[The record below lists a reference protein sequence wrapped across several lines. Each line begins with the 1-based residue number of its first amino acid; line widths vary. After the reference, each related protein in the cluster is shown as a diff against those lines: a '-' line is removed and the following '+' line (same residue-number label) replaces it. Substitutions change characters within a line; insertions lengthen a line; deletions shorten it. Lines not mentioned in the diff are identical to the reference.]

1 MNSMPA
7 TKLLIFDDGCGHW
20 GPLTDLRPVF
30 ELRTGALTTG
40 QRIERAV
47 GLKAGSWVVPA
58 DLTALRADK
67 QPVVTVYGPV
77 EVGNWLFVNGRWA
90 GVVQSQRVREL
101 PLGTTLVESDGCLV
115 AAHLPHDQAQAM
127 IQTRR
132 WHPPADMVI
141 EQLPGRVLLDRPW
154 HIMDELDPTLR
165 ADLDASDLPDCDCA
179 RHDAVRFGDHR
190 VRVAP
195 DAWLQ
200 PKVVFNA
207 TQGPI
212 VVESNALIGAGSVL
226 EGPCYVGPGSQVS
239 CHAHIRPHTVIGP
252 KCKVAGEV
260 SHSIIHGYSN
270 KGHHGYLGHSL
281 VGQWV
286 NLGAA
291 TNVSNLKNTY
301 GPVRMQLDG
310 GGIAEDTERQYQG
323 PVIGDYVRTGIG
335 TRLPTGAC
343 VSTGAMIALSGY
355 TPKFIERF
363 AFLTD
368 GDAQRYDMDKF
379 LATARKMMA
388 RRDSEMSDSLEAR
401 LRGLAIAGPVSRA
414 A

>member
-1 MNSMPA
+1 MDA
-7 TKLLIFDDGCGHW
+7 TQLLIFDDGAGQW

-30 ELRTGALTTG
+30 ELRTGALTTR
-40 QRIERAV
+40 QRIEAAV
-47 GLKAGSWVVPA
+47 GMKAGSWVVPA
-58 DLTALRADK
+58 DLTALMADK
-67 QPVVTVYGPV
+67 PPVVTVYGPV
-77 EVGNWLFVNGRWA
+77 EPGNWLFVNGRWP
-90 GVVQSQRVREL
+90 GVAHSQRVREL
-101 PLGTTLVESDGCLV
+101 PLGTALVGPEGHLV
-115 AAHLPHDQAQAM
+115 AAHLPHVQAQAM
-127 IQTRR
+127 VLSRR
-132 WHPPADMVI
+132 WQAPADTVVQ
-141 EQLPGRVLLDRPW
+141 QLPGRVLLDRPW
-154 HIMDELDPTLR
+154 HIMDELDQTLR
-165 ADLDASDLPDCDCA
+165 ADLDASVLPDCDCA
-179 RHDAVRFGDHR
+179 CHDAGRFGDHR

-212 VVESNALIGAGSVL
+212 VVDTNALIGAGSVL
-226 EGPCYVGPGSQVS
+226 EGPCYIGPGSQVS

-252 KCKVAGEV
+252 KCKVAGEI

-301 GPVRMQLDG
+301 GQIRMQLDG
-310 GGIAEDTERQYQG
+310 DSKPQDTGRQYQG

-335 TRLPTGAC
+335 TRLPTGSC
-343 VSTGAMIALSGY
+343 ISTGAMIALSGY

-368 GDAQRYDMDKF
+368 AAAQRYDTDKF
-379 LATARKMMA
+379 LATARHMMG
-388 RRDSEMSDSLEAR
+388 RRDCSMSDALEAR
-401 LRGLAIAGPVSRA
+401 LRGLANNGAVSRA